1 MGLAEGPRANWAERG
16 FYGSL
21 GSAAGLLTLL
31 AIGKGQWSLALV
43 ALAVGAGWAGAHRL
57 GRGWLSPLAFVVL
70 VGCAVV
76 GLWRNMPPAGLV
88 AAVAAALAAWD
99 LDGFAAKLARFE
111 PHPDQSLLVKNHL
124 GRLLAVTGL
133 GIILGEAA
141 LGLRLALGLGW
152 LAGLG
157 LLAVFILLQAV
168 RLLGRET
175 EEQVK
180 KNDVG

>member
-1 MGLAEGPRANWAERG
+1 V
-16 FYGSL
+16 
-21 GSAAGLLTLL
+21 
-31 AIGKGQWSLALV
+31 KGQWSLALV

-57 GRGWLSPLAFVVL
+57 GRSWLSPMAFVVL

-76 GLWRNMPPAGLV
+76 GLLRAMPAAGLV

-99 LDGFAAKLARFE
+99 LDGFAAQLARFE
-111 PHPDQSLLVKNHL
+111 PRPDQGPLVKNHL

-133 GIILGEAA
+133 GVVLGEAA

-152 LAGLG
+152 VAALG
-157 LLAVFILLQAV
+157 LLAVIILLQAV
-168 RLLGRET
+168 RLLGGEA